1 MKNLKTLR
9 MSAVTFVLSALL
21 LLSIGCQPASSTADG
36 VTSDETVTVFRG
48 DLSASTGATGKL
60 TADRLSELALDSGG
74 EVIDVP
80 VSVGDWVNA
89 GETVVQL
96 NSSELSR
103 AVDQAAQNVLSL
115 TAALADLQKPPT
127 AAELAAAE
135 EDVAAAQ
142 SRLEKLVSGP
152 TSEDIAVSEANLRAA
167 EADVWAAVN
176 RLNAVQNGATPAD
189 VQAAQLEVDAAQ
201 RAFDSAHDVYLHLS
215 KCTPNDSGTHNCT
228 FDRSQEGGESIY
240 WQAAEAQANL
250 DQAQAVLNNL
260 SEGNPQAITVAQ
272 VQVSVVAARRD
283 VAQAQHDLLLA
294 GASQAEIAAAEASLA
309 QARANLID
317 LQDGPKPE
325 QVAIAVAQLEQAR
338 LDLAQAEHNLAQASL
353 TAPYS
358 GVITAVHLRVGEQ
371 AAGPAVTLVDRD
383 SLVLAL
389 NVNEIDLRHVA
400 VGQTAQVRLEAWPD
414 QLLQGTVTVIAPV
427 NQSQGS
433 SNAVVYRVQLQL
445 EETAL
450 PLRLGMTG
458 NADLITAERRDVLLL
473 ANRAITTN
481 FETGESFVNLVEGGP
496 DGETVIEVPVT
507 IGVRSGQFSEILD
520 GLQEGD
526 AVRIIAAPPPAAN
539 IWEE

>member
-1 MKNLKTLR
+1 MKNKQTLR

-21 LLSIGCQPASSTADG
+21 LLSIGCQPGSSTAEV
-36 VTSDETVTVFRG
+36 VTSNETVAVFRG

-60 TADRLSELALDSGG
+60 AADRLSELALENGG
-74 EVIDVP
+74 EVVDVP

-96 NSSELSR
+96 DSSELSR

-135 EDVAAAQ
+135 ADVAAAQ
-142 SRLEKLVSGP
+142 TRLKKLVSGP
-152 TSEDIAVSEANLRAA
+152 TPEDIAVSEANLRAA

-201 RAFDSAHDVYLHLS
+201 RAFDSAHEGYLLLS
-215 KCTPNDSGTHNCT
+215 KCTPNDSGTHDCT
-228 FDRSQEGGESIY
+228 FDRGQEGGESIY
-240 WQAAEAQANL
+240 WQAAEAQAHL
-250 DQAQAVLNNL
+250 DRSQAVLANL
-260 SEGNPQAITVAQ
+260 SEGNPHAITVAQ
-272 VQVSVVAARRD
+272 VQVSVAAARRD

-325 QVAIAVAQLEQAR
+325 QVAIATAQLEQAR
-338 LDLAQAEHNLAQASL
+338 LDLAQAEHNLAHASL

-358 GVITAVHLRVGEQ
+358 GVITAVHVRAGEQ

-427 NQSQGS
+427 NQPQAS

-458 NADLITAERRDVLLL
+458 NADLITAERHDVLLL

-481 FETGESFVNLVEGGP
+481 FETGESFVNLVDGGP
-496 DGETVIEVPVT
+496 DGETVTEVRVT
-507 IGVRSGQFSEILD
+507 IGVRSGQYSEILD

-526 AVRIIAAPPPAAN
+526 TVRIIAAPPPAAN